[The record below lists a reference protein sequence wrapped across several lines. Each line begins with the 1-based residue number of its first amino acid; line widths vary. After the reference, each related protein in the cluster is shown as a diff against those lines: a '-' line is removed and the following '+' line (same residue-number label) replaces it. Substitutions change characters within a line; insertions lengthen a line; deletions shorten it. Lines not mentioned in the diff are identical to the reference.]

1 LVLTDNGSG
10 ITVSCNSLS
19 DTTTDTLNVVAKAVS
34 GISVTSNPTKLSY
47 VVGESLD
54 YAGMVVQLEYNDGS
68 TVSDILPTEFDTY
81 AITAS
86 PASGTIVSLLHNST
100 SIQLSC
106 NSYTAS
112 TSLLT
117 VVNKEVT
124 AIEITAEPS
133 NFIYYENH
141 ALNLSGMKVKLT
153 YNDSTSLTV
162 LHRICLQRTEFLHH
176 LPKKAC

>member
-1 LVLTDNGSG
+1 LTGIHASPVRIKRHHGKSCQWYGFVLADNGSG

-81 AITAS
+81 AIAAS
-86 PASGTIVSLLHNST
+86 PASGTNVSLLHNST
-100 SIQLSC
+100 SIQVSC

-124 AIEITAEPS
+124 QSRLRRT
-133 NFIYYENH
+133 FQF
-141 ALNLSGMKVKLT
+141 
-153 YNDSTSLTV
+153 
-162 LHRICLQRTEFLHH
+162 CLL
-176 LPKKAC
+176 